1 MKPVFEKE
9 WDKLLKKEEKFL
21 QGIRKEKQFV
31 WKQKIEEKIPQKL
44 EDSLKA
50 AFGKAFFMMFEK
62 GNGWIE
68 KTISNDLVLEYD
80 VNEFRMQ
87 KAPTKQSW
95 KKLKQ
100 KGGQKGNFNTMLT
113 TLEGV
118 GLGTLGIGLPDI
130 PIFIGMLLK
139 GLYET
144 AACYGFDYQKE
155 EEKIFLLWLI
165 CGAMGKDDLQ
175 IEANEKLDKWI
186 MEKSTPI
193 YDKKKEIEKAADA
206 LAFGM
211 LMAKFIQ
218 GIPIVGIVGGA
229 INPLIYHKI
238 QKYANLKYQ
247 KRYLRKKGKYRTEK

>member
-130 PIFIGMLLK
+130 PLFLGVLLRGIYQIALSYGVDVRQDGEQVYLVLLLACAAAPERERQDRLNRLAQTIEAGMAVEERLQLVQQEAAESLAQGML
-139 GLYET
+139 T
-144 AACYGFDYQKE
+144 
-155 EEKIFLLWLI
+155 
-165 CGAMGKDDLQ
+165 
-175 IEANEKLDKWI
+175 
-186 MEKSTPI
+186 
-193 YDKKKEIEKAADA
+193 
-206 LAFGM
+206 
-211 LMAKFIQ
+211 AKFIQ
-218 GIPIVGIVGGA
+218 GLPIVGVAGG
-229 INPLIYHKI
+229 IYNLPLYRRMTG
-238 QKYANLKYQ
+238 YAALEYQ
-247 KRYLRKKGKYRTEK
+247 KRYLWKVVERK